1 MGNVESGRHTLARL
15 IDAVADAR
23 GLSDEDIA
31 RRARSRGHQL
41 SKSNISRIRNEPVK
55 TINASVMQAL
65 SDGLGL
71 PVTAVLQAALKA
83 MGLPAG
89 EVSNSFEDCVRG
101 DPGLI
106 PEARDHLLKQ
116 YALLLRVDQSSTLS
130 HPEMAD
136 AELDAAQDAVIDAE
150 LDSDPV
156 PPTPIRGV
164 KPKRK

>member
-1 MGNVESGRHTLARL
+1 MANVEPGTHTLARL

-55 TINASVMQAL
+55 TINASVMRAL
-65 SDGLGL
+65 ADGLGL

-89 EVSNSFEDCVRG
+89 EVSNSFEDVVKG
-101 DPGLI
+101 DPSLI

-116 YALLLRVDQSSTLS
+116 YRLLLRVDQ
-130 HPEMAD
+130 
-136 AELDAAQDAVIDAE
+136 AAA
-150 LDSDPV
+150 
-156 PPTPIRGV
+156 
-164 KPKRK
+164 